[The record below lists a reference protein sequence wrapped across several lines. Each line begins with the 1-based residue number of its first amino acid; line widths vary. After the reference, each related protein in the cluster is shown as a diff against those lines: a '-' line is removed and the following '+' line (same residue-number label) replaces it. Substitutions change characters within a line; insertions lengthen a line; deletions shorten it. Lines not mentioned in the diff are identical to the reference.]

1 MRKIQRFGKRLCFM
15 DCLAKVEVFTY
26 NIYKYSF
33 DAAVIGKVCYD
44 NVIAYGIFGRNDFP
58 PDYLGDVVD
67 DNDEYLVI
75 YLADGKSCTF
85 RNSYADIFFK
95 GYENL

>member
-15 DCLAKVEVFTY
+15 DCLAKIEVFTY
-26 NIYKYSF
+26 DFYKYDF
-33 DAAVIGKVCYD
+33 NAAVTNSVFYD
-44 NVIAYGIFGRNDFP
+44 NVTGYGIYSRKDFA

-75 YLADGKSCTF
+75 YLANGNTCTF
-85 RNSYADIFFK
+85 RNSYVDMFVV
-95 GYENL
+95 GYKNL